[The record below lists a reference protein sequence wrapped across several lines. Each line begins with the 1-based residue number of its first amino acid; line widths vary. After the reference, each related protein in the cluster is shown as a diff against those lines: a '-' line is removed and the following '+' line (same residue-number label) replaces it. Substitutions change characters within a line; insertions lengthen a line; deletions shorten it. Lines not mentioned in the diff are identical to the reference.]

1 LEIGFDSSRI
11 ENEWLERLCEREGT
25 NTTMT
30 YEKLF
35 ELKYKKRLSTYE
47 LLRRFPDATEQVADV
62 ALMDVP
68 EPTLK
73 EIMVEEKEYHRLM
86 RLKKRF
92 SSFL

>member
-1 LEIGFDSSRI
+1 
-11 ENEWLERLCEREGT
+11 
-25 NTTMT
+25 MT